1 MATNMANVG
10 TLLRAYS
17 VRMQTAIINYY
28 DFCDYVKKYSE
39 RHVEEQ
45 ADLIR
50 YLGHPEPSVRTELDE
65 LIKNNQAAIVDRG
78 PNKKFIIALTYFS
91 VSFSAVYKNIV
102 ANPVIPFPKLS
113 DLPKQ
118 VPSNLISKE
127 SVSDF
132 LPRMFEKQDLKSL
145 SLFCIVLP
153 HEVPSILFPEA
164 VPIEMVTDAAMA
176 KIRLFLKKDEYHDYF
191 LKKLKSTNHGKEIA
205 VQNFYNDFLNNQRVA
220 TDYVTRSIEY
230 FYLLSQL
237 CYFIRTDVAKVKDMT
252 AEDEN
257 ILQSV
262 SVAEIQLSYLKTK
275 MQKEQIRDAALK
287 ELESNFKQIPYFFTM
302 ESIYRFTDSHGNTL
316 YGQYSEDDLRNYLT
330 TKTKAGTDG
339 ALPELLVF
347 ETESKTKYFINK
359 DNVFPLVLR
368 LCGEAHERIYNDM
381 VELWT
386 AILYNYDKL
395 PEMKSNEKFNEKL
408 HEELRQKS
416 PVLYAL
422 LNSAFLPVLHYET
435 VKDAD
440 EADFRLFS
448 NSELLPYSEILI
460 INADNIMSA
469 AKMNL
474 PFWYSI
480 PFIPV
485 LMSMFRKKKAD
496 KKVPPKK
503 EAEQQSGRKSRE
515 QEIAS
520 AAKILQSDWIPE
532 GSNIDRELS
541 SYEAQWNKLIT
552 PKAHDQLTADVNAFI
567 RDYLRK
573 AARTFS
579 GQSITASRIEGLAD
593 TLMNAPNMKKIGHTE
608 SLKMYVKLYMLRL
621 LGNFN

>member
-1 MATNMANVG
+1 MANNLANVG
-10 TLLRAYS
+10 TLLRSYA
-17 VRMQTAIINYY
+17 VRMQTAVISYY
-28 DFCDYVKKYSE
+28 EFCDYVKKYAE

-50 YLGHPEPSVRTELDE
+50 YLGNAEPSVRIELDE
-65 LIKNNQAAIVDRG
+65 LQKNSQAAIVDRG
-78 PNKKFIIALTYFS
+78 PNKKFIVALTYFS
-91 VSFSAVYKNIV
+91 VSFSSVYKNIL

-127 SVSDF
+127 SASDF
-132 LPRMFEKQDLKSL
+132 LPRMFEKQDLKSM

-153 HEVPSILFPEA
+153 HEVPSILFPES
-164 VPIEMVTDAAMA
+164 VPIEMVTHSAIA

-191 LKKLKSTNHGKEIA
+191 LKKLKSTNHGKEIS
-205 VQNFYNDFLNNQRVA
+205 VQNFYNDFLNNPRVA

-237 CYFIRTDVAKVKDMT
+237 CYFIRMDIAKVKDMT

-262 SVAEIQLSYLKTK
+262 SVAEIELSYLKTK
-275 MQKEQIRDAALK
+275 MQREQIRDAALK
-287 ELESNFKQIPYFFTM
+287 ELESNFRQVPYFFTM
-302 ESIYRFTDSHGNTL
+302 DSIYRFTDSHGNTL

-330 TKTKAGTDG
+330 TKTKANADG

-368 LCGEAHERIYNDM
+368 LCGEAHERIYKDL

-395 PEMKSNEKFNEKL
+395 PEMKNNEKFNEKL
-408 HEELRQKS
+408 HEELKQKS

-448 NSELLPYSEILI
+448 NSELLPYSEILMLKES
-460 INADNIMSA
+460 NILTA

-480 PFIPV
+480 PIIPV
-485 LMSMFRKKKAD
+485 IVSMFRRKKTEKKA
-496 KKVPPKK
+496 PPTK
-503 EAEQQSGRKSRE
+503 EAESLSKKSRE

-520 AAKILQSDWIPE
+520 AAKVLQSDWIPE
-532 GSNIDRELS
+532 GSNIDRELD
-541 SYEAQWNKLIT
+541 SYESQWNKLIT

-567 RDYLRK
+567 RDYLKK

-579 GQSITASRIEGLAD
+579 SQSITASRIEGLAD
-593 TLMNAPNMKKIGHTE
+593 TLMNAPNMKKIGHPQA
-608 SLKMYVKLYMLRL
+608 LKMYVKLYMLRL